1 METRISATLLLTILM
16 CLGAGGCRTVVVEGR
31 WDELATLSAEPNV
44 DHGVLDIRHEGKFWA
59 VKVEAAGGD
68 LDVYDLRITFG
79 NGEVFEPGVR
89 LHFQEGSWSH
99 RIDFPGGHRH
109 LRKVELWYK
118 STQPGAAPP
127 RIVIWGLR

>member
-1 METRISATLLLTILM
+1 MKTRLITSLLLLSCT
-16 CLGAGGCRTVVVEGR
+16 GGCRTTVVVDGHWE
-31 WDELATLSAEPNV
+31 ELASLSADPNV
-44 DHGVLDIRHEGKFWA
+44 DHGILDIRHEGKFRA

-68 LDVYDLRITFG
+68 LDVYDIRITFG

-89 LHFQEGSWSH
+89 LHFQEGSWSR

-118 STQPGAAPP
+118 AAQPGVGPP